1 MRGEGRW
8 CGYSLMKPVY
18 CVMEWQN
25 YANWKGY
32 IFLFWLWSTVTFK
45 FETYVSFVLFCV
57 WYFHK
62 CWYLMHDNIIVVSD
76 TQNDCFSDCSAISTL
91 NLKIGIYDWFF
102 HIILWINSWIMWIW
116 KLMPYFLY
124 FFAHGLQSC
133 VIMFNYLSSFLEFFP
148 DSWVPISATNQAL
161 VLYCIL

>member
-1 MRGEGRW
+1 MGGEGRW

-25 YANWKGY
+25 YANWKD
-32 IFLFWLWSTVTFK
+32 IFSYTDFGPLLPLNLRHMLILFFLC
-45 FETYVSFVLFCV
+45 VL
-57 WYFHK
+57 YFHK
-62 CWYLMHDNIIVVSD
+62 CWYLVHDNIIVVSD

-116 KLMPYFLY
+116 KVMPYFLY
-124 FFAHGLQSC
+124 FFDHGLQSC